1 MWADLAER
9 YPAIVCENG
18 VVGAATVRRC
28 GWVSFRPNANSRD
41 KPSIFTSR
49 RSSAFSLRVIE
60 SVDQL

>member
-1 MWADLAER
+1 MDPVRELF
-9 YPAIVCENG
+9 
-18 VVGAATVRRC
+18 VVRLGQLH
-28 GWVSFRPNANSRD
+28 SRV